1 MFNHS
6 TVEFLQQLALNNN
19 REWFNAHKA
28 EYQQQ
33 VLFPTQDFAD
43 KVAEQLRHISAYPL
57 ESKIFRINRDIRF
70 SKDKTPYHAY
80 TRVGFY
86 YHKNPCSPGFY
97 FSIEN
102 NQIICGA
109 GLFQFEKAQLFQYQQ
124 AVIDDIR
131 GAQLEK
137 ILAGLI
143 DGYELRYIEKYKKI
157 PCGLTTDFA
166 RSELLKNKGMALW
179 HHQSIKL
186 DYSWDNLAAEVLT
199 HYKNLLPLFNWLAE
213 NLT

>member
-1 MFNHS
+1 MFNYS

-28 EYQQQ
+28 EYQEQ
-33 VLFPTQDFAD
+33 VLLPTQDFAD
-43 KVAEQLRHISAYPL
+43 NMVQQLREISAYPL

-70 SKDKTPYHAY
+70 SKDKTPYHSY
-80 TRVGFY
+80 TRIGFY

-109 GLFQFEKAQLFQYQQ
+109 GLFQFDKSQLEQYQQ
-124 AVIDDIR
+124 GVIDDIR
-131 GAQLEK
+131 GQQLQK
-137 ILAGLI
+137 ILAELTGR
-143 DGYELRYIEKYKKI
+143 YELLYIERYKKI
-157 PCGLTTDFA
+157 PCGFTAEFA
-166 RSELLKNKGMALW
+166 RSELLKNKGVALW
-179 HHQSIKL
+179 HHQSTGS
-186 DYSWDNLAAEVLT
+186 DYPWENLATEVLT

-213 NLT
+213 SLR